1 MNSILTVPK
10 SRIAKFMEGC
20 GCTFTPQNVIN
31 IINGFSRAFCAPI
44 AKEIL
49 KDLLTKNKAA
59 IMDETPLP
67 VRENKK
73 VTGHDSYIWAVHNG
87 HTETIKAS
95 YFWFGDGRDSS
106 NVTNIIESICKDDFN
121 IDSLLADGFTGY
133 PQKSVIHNFNST
145 RPPIK
150 YAA

>member
-1 MNSILTVPK
+1 
-10 SRIAKFMEGC
+10 
-20 GCTFTPQNVIN
+20 
-31 IINGFSRAFCAPI
+31 
-44 AKEIL
+44 
-49 KDLLTKNKAA
+49 
-59 IMDETPLP
+59 MDETPLP

-133 PQKSVIHNFNST
+133 PQKSVVHNFNST
-145 RPPIK
+145 RSPIK

>member
-1 MNSILTVPK
+1 
-10 SRIAKFMEGC
+10 
-20 GCTFTPQNVIN
+20 
-31 IINGFSRAFCAPI
+31 
-44 AKEIL
+44 
-49 KDLLTKNKAA
+49 
-59 IMDETPLP
+59 MDETPLP

-121 IDSLLADGFTGY
+121 IDSLLADGFTVY

-145 RPPIK
+145 RSPIK